1 MRKNS
6 LIIRAVIIAIII
18 IIFIFLFAT
27 PRSTRFADTAGP
39 AYTPPTDALPL
50 AEQLN
55 STSLLLHEPVGG
67 FRGPLYWINSPDT
80 VTWDYVFYSRNFG
93 PGNVTLS
100 VYEVSNPLNTI
111 PVQPSP
117 GISARMI
124 PDRFTTVPGSE
135 VTSQLV
141 VNITSE
147 GYSHNSVTRTFYVHA
162 SAEGE
167 KNAVADDWI
176 RVRMGD
182 RPITYLSYQTKG
194 DISNYN
200 ITIHRGERW
209 VGNITVSPGERG
221 TGPVRIWFKEL
232 DCETMFSSS
241 MDTPQPPNPDWPE
254 VTVDPDQFI
263 GRSFGNYQLPATISA
278 VAPSVQTGTY
288 CYGINIDT
296 ADGRTGF
303 DSKVHVID

>member
-1 MRKNS
+1 MPKNS
-6 LIIRAVIIAIII
+6 LIILAVIIAVTIIVS
-18 IIFIFLFAT
+18 IFLFAMLG
-27 PRSTRFADTAGP
+27 STRFTETTGP
-39 AYTPPTDALPL
+39 VYLSPTQALPL

-55 STSLLLHEPVGG
+55 STSLLLHEPIGG
-67 FRGPLYWINSPDT
+67 FRGPLRWISEPAN
-80 VTWDYVFYSRNFG
+80 VTWDYRFYSRNYG

-100 VYEVSNPLNTI
+100 VYEVRNPLNTT
-111 PVQPSP
+111 PVQPTP

-162 SAEGE
+162 KVEGE
-167 KNAVADDWI
+167 KNAVAYDWI

-182 RPITYLSYQTKG
+182 RPISYTSYQTKG
-194 DISNYN
+194 DISNSN
-200 ITIHRGERW
+200 ITIHRGDRW

-221 TGPVRIWFKEL
+221 TGPVMVWFKEL
-232 DCETMFSSS
+232 DCETLFSSS
-241 MDTPQPPNPDWPE
+241 IDTPQPPNPNWPE
-254 VTVDPDQFI
+254 DTVYPDQFI

-278 VAPSVQTGTY
+278 GAPSVQTGTY
-288 CYGINIDT
+288 CYGITIDT
-296 ADGRTGF
+296 ADSRTSF
-303 DSKVHVID
+303 DAKVHVID